1 MRLAVMMCSVA
12 ALLVLNNESRCGDPV
27 KFKMHRVGDFR
38 SEACGVGDFN
48 NDGRLDIVAGPFVY
62 YAPDW
67 SKHKIRELQGEVDEE
82 GKGYYWD
89 FMNVPLDVNGDG
101 WLDVVT
107 CSWHSKRSDWLR
119 NTGPQKGLWPL
130 SLVEENGHFEHGD
143 VWDIDGDGEAREILP
158 SVTGTIWYEV
168 GQQANGDQ
176 GILKHVISEKTLPW
190 GVGAGDVNGDGRP
203 DVLRPSAWFEAPKDP
218 RCGEWKEHPLA
229 IGSLDEGTADHT
241 AQILVL
247 DVDGDGR
254 NDIVAS
260 SAHKHG
266 IFWYQQQ
273 SEGERIRWKQH
284 VIDKS
289 WTQAHALALADLD
302 RDGDPDLVTGKRFMA
317 HNGHDPGGYEPLCVY
332 WYELDRGAVTPWIRH
347 EISYDQGIG
356 AGMNIPVADMDGD
369 GDLDLVVTGKYGGPV
384 WFENLATAAK

>member
-1 MRLAVMMCSVA
+1 MRLVVMICGAA
-12 ALLVLNNESRCGDPV
+12 ALLAWPGEAKCGSPV
-27 KFKMHRVGDFR
+27 KFKMHRVGSFR

-48 NDGRLDIVAGPFVY
+48 NDGQLDIVAGPFVY

-67 SKHKIRELQGEVDEE
+67 SQHQIRELQGEVDEE

-89 FMNVPLDVNGDG
+89 FMNVPLDVDGDG

-119 NTGPQKGLWPL
+119 NTGSRQGLWPL
-130 SLVEENGHFEHGD
+130 SLIEENGHFEHGD
-143 VWDIDGDGEAREILP
+143 VWDVDGDGKAQEILP
-158 SVTGTIWYEV
+158 SVTGTVWYEV
-168 GQQANGDQ
+168 GKQADGQQ
-176 GILKHVISEKTLPW
+176 GILKHVISDKTLSW

-203 DVLRPSAWFEAPKDP
+203 DVLRPSAWFEAPADP
-218 RCGEWKEHPLA
+218 RRGDWKEHPLA
-229 IGSLDEGTADHT
+229 IGSVEEGTADHT

-273 SEGERIRWKQH
+273 NDGGQICWKQH
-284 VIDKS
+284 LIDKS
-289 WTQAHALALADLD
+289 WTQAHALVLADLD
-302 RDGDPDLVTGKRFMA
+302 QDGDPDLVTGKRFMA
-317 HNGHDPGGYEPLCVY
+317 HNGNDPGGYDPLCLY
-332 WYELDRGAVTPWIRH
+332 WYELDRGATKPWTRH
-347 EISYDQGIG
+347 EISHNQGIG
-356 AGMNIPVADMDGD
+356 AGMNIPVADMDDD
-369 GDLDLVVTGKYGGPV
+369 GDLDLVVTGKFGGPV
-384 WFENLATAAK
+384 WFENLANAAE